1 MRRHVAI
8 LGSSLKGKNNDLL
21 NELCNCDTDIIFL
34 SYRLFTELKLISL
47 NILPR
52 LVSSVTSLRP
62 DQTIVS

>member
-21 NELCNCDTDIIFL
+21 NELFNCDTDIIFL

-52 LVSSVTSLRP
+52 LVSSVTSLQP